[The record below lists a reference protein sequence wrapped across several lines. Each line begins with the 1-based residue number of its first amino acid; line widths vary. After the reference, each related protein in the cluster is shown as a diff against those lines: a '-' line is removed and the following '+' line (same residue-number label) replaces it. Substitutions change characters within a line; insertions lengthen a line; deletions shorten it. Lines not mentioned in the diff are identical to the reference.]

1 MADPIRTRE
10 RSELGE
16 RPGTTERRYSI
27 LDGELWKGT
36 EAGEEGEDNLDP
48 HPGAGLVTE
57 PERKA
62 DPRRM
67 GRNEGLGGG
76 VKDVGTKV
84 ESTRDRS
91 PKRRKGSEETEAT
104 RRGGPVKEPEKM
116 VVYLTM
122 CVRVCGGHVLGAA
135 TEDRRRGEG
144 RGSPPRKEA
153 RSGSMAEE
161 HDPHGA
167 DSWMDDDRSGS
178 ERPEDDAAEEA

>member
-48 HPGAGLVTE
+48 HPGAGHVTE

-67 GRNEGLGGG
+67 GQHEGLGGG
-76 VKDVGTKV
+76 TKDVGTKV
-84 ESTRDRS
+84 ESMRDRS

-122 CVRVCGGHVLGAA
+122 CVRVCGGHVWDAA
-135 TEDRRRGEG
+135 AKDRRRGEG
-144 RGSPPRKEA
+144 RSTTTTRKTQRRTHGGTRSP
-153 RSGSMAEE
+153 GMQ
-161 HDPHGA
+161 DPTFANPTTG
-167 DSWMDDDRSGS
+167 
-178 ERPEDDAAEEA
+178 